1 MTKRTLDDVFS
12 DDPLGLLEVSVT
24 KSKKLSPYAIYYDT
38 FEELKSFIEVNDK
51 EPHIDATNIHEA
63 KLAARLSKLR
73 STPEALEALAP
84 FDTKGLLGSIP
95 SEVNKAEL
103 TMDDIFNSDLLTDND
118 DIFNFKHISVGTKS
132 QPASKDM
139 ATRKK
144 CVDFDSFKPLFIRIQ
159 NELDDGTLETS
170 AIEGIA
176 EIKKGQAF
184 ILSGL
189 IAYVAEM
196 GEKHERRK
204 GHHNARMR
212 IVYSNGMESNLLLR
226 SFGAALY
233 KDKSSRAIIP
243 KDSGPLFVEDESPLH
258 KTGIVYVLRSK
269 SENPAIAK
277 HREYLHKIGV
287 TTSEVKKRVANAAKD
302 ATYLLADVE
311 IIAEFTLYNMNL
323 QATEKLLHTFF
334 REAQADIQIPD
345 RFGNLVK
352 PKEWFFLPLHVIKD
366 VVKIL
371 QNDEIRNYQYD
382 SSAITIS
389 RIEKGNMVIS
399 GD

>member
-1 MTKRTLDDVFS
+1 MAKRTLDDVFN

-24 KSKKLSPYAIYYDT
+24 KSKRLSHYAIYYET
-38 FEELKSFIEVNDK
+38 FEELKSFIENNGS
-51 EPHIDATNIHEA
+51 EPDIEASNIHEA

-84 FDTKGLLGSIP
+84 FDTEGLLGNEP
-95 SEVNKAEL
+95 LGEKKTEL
-103 TMDDIFNSDLLTDND
+103 TIDDVLSSDLLADDDDIFNL
-118 DIFNFKHISVGTKS
+118 KHVTVGTKS
-132 QPASKDM
+132 QTASADM

-144 CVDFDSFKPLFIRIQ
+144 CMDFDSFKPLFVRIQ
-159 NELDDGTLETS
+159 KELDEGTLETTG
-170 AIEGIA
+170 INGIA
-176 EIKKGQAF
+176 EIQKGQAF

-212 IVYSNGMESNLLLR
+212 VVYSNGMESNLLLR

-233 KDKSSRAIIP
+233 KDKSARAIVP
-243 KDSGPLFVEDESPLH
+243 KDSGPLFVEEDSPLY

-269 SENPAIAK
+269 SEEPSIAK
-277 HREYLHKIGV
+277 HRDYLHKIGV
-287 TTSEVKKRVANAAKD
+287 TTSDVKKRVSNAAKD

-311 IIAEFTLYNMNL
+311 VVAEFTLYNMNL

-345 RFGNLVK
+345 RFGNMVK
-352 PKEWFFLPLHVIKD
+352 PKEWFFLPLELIKQIAD
-366 VVKIL
+366 L
-371 QNDEIRNYQYD
+371 IRNNKIASYQYD
-382 SSAITIS
+382 ATNVKIIP
-389 RIEKGNMVIS
+389 KQVK
-399 GD
+399 

>member
-1 MTKRTLDDVFS
+1 MAKRTLDDVFN

-24 KSKKLSPYAIYYDT
+24 KSKKLSHYAIYYET
-38 FEELKSFIEVNDK
+38 FEELKSFIEANGR
-51 EPHIDATNIHEA
+51 EPDIEATNIHEA

-84 FDTKGLLGSIP
+84 FDTEGLLGTKS
-95 SEVNKAEL
+95 SGEKKTEL
-103 TMDDIFNSDLLTDND
+103 TIDDVLSSDLLADDDDIFNL
-118 DIFNFKHISVGTKS
+118 KHVTVGTKS
-132 QPASKDM
+132 QTASADM

-144 CVDFDSFKPLFIRIQ
+144 CMDFDSFKPLFVRIQ
-159 NELDDGTLETS
+159 KELDEGTLETS
-170 AIEGIA
+170 GIKGIA
-176 EIKKGQAF
+176 EIQKGQAF
-184 ILSGL
+184 ILAGL

-233 KDKSSRAIIP
+233 KDKSARAIVP
-243 KDSGPLFVEDESPLH
+243 RDSGPLFVEENYPLY

-269 SENPAIAK
+269 SEEPSIAK

-287 TTSEVKKRVANAAKD
+287 TTSDVKKRVANAAKD

-311 IIAEFTLYNMNL
+311 VVAEFTLYNMNL
-323 QATEKLLHTFF
+323 QATEKLLHAFF

-345 RFGNLVK
+345 RFGIMVK
-352 PKEWFFLPLHVIKD
+352 PKEWFFLPLELIKKAINHINTGSIQD
-366 VVKIL
+366 YRFKRSTVTIDKI
-371 QNDEIRNYQYD
+371 NN
-382 SSAITIS
+382 
-389 RIEKGNMVIS
+389 
-399 GD
+399 

>member
-1 MTKRTLDDVFS
+1 MAKRTLDDVFN

-24 KSKKLSPYAIYYDT
+24 KSKKLSHYAIYYET
-38 FEELKSFIEVNDK
+38 FEELKSFIEANGR
-51 EPHIDATNIHEA
+51 EPDIEATNIHEA

-73 STPEALEALAP
+73 STPEALDALEP
-84 FDTKGLLGSIP
+84 FDTEGLLGTKS
-95 SEVNKAEL
+95 SGEKKTEL
-103 TMDDIFNSDLLTDND
+103 TIDDVLSSDLLADDDDIFNL
-118 DIFNFKHISVGTKS
+118 KHVTVGTKS
-132 QPASKDM
+132 QTASADM

-144 CVDFDSFKPLFIRIQ
+144 CMDFDSFKPLFVRIQ
-159 NELDDGTLETS
+159 KELDDGTLETTG
-170 AIEGIA
+170 IKGIA
-176 EIKKGQAF
+176 EIQKGQAF
-184 ILSGL
+184 ILAGL

-233 KDKSSRAIIP
+233 KDKSARAIVP
-243 KDSGPLFVEDESPLH
+243 KDSGPLFVEEDSPLY

-269 SENPAIAK
+269 SEEPSIAK

-287 TTSEVKKRVANAAKD
+287 TTSDVKKRVSNAAKD

-311 IIAEFTLYNMNL
+311 VVAEFTLYNMNL
-323 QATEKLLHTFF
+323 QATEKLLHAFF

-345 RFGNLVK
+345 RFGNMVK
-352 PKEWFFLPLHVIKD
+352 PKEWFFLPLDIIKEAI
-366 VVKIL
+366 KLLRENAI
-371 QNDEIRNYQYD
+371 NNCRYD
-382 SSAITIS
+382 PQIIGIVD
-389 RIEKGNMVIS
+389 RK
-399 GD
+399 